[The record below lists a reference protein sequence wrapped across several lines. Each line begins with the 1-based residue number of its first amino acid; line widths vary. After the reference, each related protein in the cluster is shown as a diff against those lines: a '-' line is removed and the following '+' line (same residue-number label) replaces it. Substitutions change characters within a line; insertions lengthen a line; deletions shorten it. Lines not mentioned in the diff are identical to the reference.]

1 MDWTSINFDWN
12 RTRAFLVTAE
22 EGSLSAAA
30 RALNTTQPTLGRQ
43 VAALESELG
52 VVLFERVGKRLLLT
66 PGGLD
71 LLEQVRAMGNAAAQI
86 SLMASGQS
94 EQLEGLVTISA
105 SELYGT
111 YLLPPVVQH
120 IRAAEPGIEIEIVAS
135 NAESDL
141 SRREADIA
149 IRNFQPT
156 QSELIAKKIG
166 EHQARLYAATSYLER
181 SPAIQSIED
190 LSQHQFIGFDRSDM
204 LINGLAELGLI
215 LGHQHF
221 PLISAN
227 QSVQLQLVQQGL
239 GIGILPD
246 SIASHIS
253 GIQRLPLDAPVVSYP
268 LWLTAHRELRYSRR
282 IRFVYDQLAKGL
294 GQPGVF

>member
-1 MDWTSINFDWN
+1 MDWSSINFDWN

-43 VAALESELG
+43 VSALEDELG
-52 VVLFERVGKRLLLT
+52 VILFERIGKRLLLT

-71 LLEQVRAMGNAAAQI
+71 LLEQVKDMATAASQI

-94 EQLEGLVTISA
+94 QQLEGLVTISA

-111 YLLPPVVQH
+111 YLLPPVIKK
-120 IRAAEPGIEIEIVAS
+120 IRAAEPGVEIEVVAS

-166 EHQARLYAATSYLER
+166 EHQAGLYASSTYLKQCPPIR
-181 SPAIQSIED
+181 STKD
-190 LSQHQFIGFDRSDM
+190 LANHPFIGFDRSDN
-204 LINGLAELGLI
+204 LINGLAELGLS
-215 LGHQHF
+215 LQHANF
-221 PLISAN
+221 PLISQN
-227 QSVQLQLVQQGL
+227 QSVQLQLVKEGL

-246 SIASHIS
+246 SIARDIAE
-253 GIQRLPLDAPVVSYP
+253 IEQLPIPGPVISYP
-268 LWLTAHRELRYSRR
+268 LWLTAHRELRHSRR
-282 IRFVYDQLAKGL
+282 IRFVYDQLAVQL
-294 GQPGVF
+294 G